1 MGQNIGNYHKNR
13 GGADRENDSDI
24 IYGRN
29 PVIEALRAGKAINK
43 ILIAGDKSGSLNV
56 ILALAKE
63 NGVVFVQSTKEKL
76 DELTGT
82 RSHQGVMAY
91 MAAAEYCELED
102 IFKIAEERGEP
113 PFVII
118 LDEIQDAHNLG
129 AIIRTAD
136 AVGAHGIVIPKRR
149 AVSLT
154 GAVSKAS
161 AGAVSHVAVAR
172 VPNIP
177 SAVESLKKRG
187 LWIYGTDLDGN
198 TCFYDADFKGPT
210 GIVIGSEG
218 GGMGRLVRESCDFV
232 ITIPMKGR
240 VSSLNASV
248 AAGVVL
254 YEVFKQRNGI

>member
-1 MGQNIGNYHKNR
+1 
-13 GGADRENDSDI
+13 
-24 IYGRN
+24 
-29 PVIEALRAGKAINK
+29 
-43 ILIAGDKSGSLNV
+43 
-56 ILALAKE
+56 
-63 NGVVFVQSTKEKL
+63 
-76 DELTGT
+76 
-82 RSHQGVMAY
+82 
-91 MAAAEYCELED
+91 
-102 IFKIAEERGEP
+102 
-113 PFVII
+113 
-118 LDEIQDAHNLG
+118 
-129 AIIRTAD
+129 
-136 AVGAHGIVIPKRR
+136 
-149 AVSLT
+149 
-154 GAVSKAS
+154 
-161 AGAVSHVAVAR
+161 VAR